1 MYITTEKEY
10 GPGSLLTFDAE
21 APGKATALTVD
32 ITPVQDLHGQSNPY
46 PPGGGVN
53 KLPPMVDGTYEG
65 NGVKAVVS
73 NGVATLSGTT
83 TASGNALIIP
93 LQSSYTFVGG
103 EYLHL
108 GNSAVGSW
116 QPSFENASN
125 PAGGVT
131 AAVSPA
137 NRIVQVASGKAGYE
151 VTRIRFYL
159 GNGVTISGTLAPMI
173 CTNNTA
179 RAYAPYSNVCPI
191 SGWSEANVAVCG
203 KNLYPYSTFPAYT
216 YSWYS
221 HRSFADAI
229 NPVFLKGGVTYVLSG
244 ERDSQYTSWFF
255 MIRMFDI
262 NKQVVTDST
271 KATTEIGAYT
281 TNYNS
286 TGQYFFPTGT
296 GATYLY
302 QTFTP
307 TIDCWIDVVVQSG
320 KGIALNAMIEA
331 GTTAAT
337 AYEPYNGTD
346 VTFDLDGVRY
356 GGKLNVLT
364 GVLTVD
370 YTGGV
375 LDGSEGWQRGSGA
388 TWFYRGVS
396 GTYRTG
402 ASAAYTSHFKSVYNQ
417 VNAAWMIYG
426 QIHVYPDTT
435 IAPSGNTAEGLA
447 EFKAWLAQNN
457 VDFYTKLVTPL
468 TVQLTPQEVV
478 TTLVGTNNVLA
489 NTGNTFLR
497 VAEFLETGDSS
508 AEQFKSYLEAL
519 RGDFTKL
526 AKLEF
531 LNPGGDVAF
540 TLDNNPLNK
549 RSGAFLQSGSLSCN
563 LQNGRRRQAS
573 VTLHNLDHAYEY
585 AVEHIWFGQQI
596 RLSEGL
602 ILPDGTEFYIPQGV
616 FEIESPAEALKPG
629 QRTVTYNLVD
639 KWCNLDG
646 THFGN
651 LEDVYSVTAGTNI
664 LAAVAA
670 LLKLDRFTAE
680 NNGANPID
688 PVTPVFTNYYND
700 KTQTLTDGTV
710 VSLIQA
716 PYDFLSASTG
726 TYADVVLGL
735 AEMIA
740 GDVGYNQTGRLV
752 INPSQDD
759 IADQN
764 KPILWEFTENDKTFL
779 GADYSPKP
787 ADVYNDVIVVGA
799 TGDDN
804 LTPRGRAQNLDPTS
818 DTCVNRIGRKTIR
831 LEMPNYYSDTICQ
844 DYAMWQLKR
853 YSTMSKAVT
862 VTCTQMFHIVEN
874 QLITIQ
880 RQDKPGSPIERHVV
894 QGFTRPI
901 GQTGT
906 MTINCIS
913 TEDYP
918 NATLVSSD
926 LI

>member
-159 GNGVTISGTLAPMI
+159 GNGVTLSGTLAPMI
-173 CTNNTA
+173 CTDNTA

-191 SGWSEANVAVCG
+191 SGWSEARVTRTG
-203 KNLYPYSTFPAYT
+203 KNCVDKAEIIRQFIYSDGYLNSYRYTFPFYLAPNTT
-216 YSWYS
+216 Y
-221 HRSFADAI
+221 R
-229 NPVFLKGGVTYVLSG
+229 LSC
-244 ERDSQYTSWFF
+244 S
-255 MIRMFDI
+255 
-262 NKQVVTDST
+262 
-271 KATTEIGAYT
+271 GAG
-281 TNYNS
+281 NS
-286 TGQYFFPTGT
+286 TANTSYVFCRIYSGT
-296 GATYLY
+296 DISKGA
-302 QTFTP
+302 
-307 TIDCWIDVVVQSG
+307 
-320 KGIALNAMIEA
+320 A
-331 GTTAAT
+331 GTTKNLITNKEVQQGFTFTTGVTGVVRFAAYWSGYSSNNEAVSDISNAIGDLQIEVGSSAT
-337 AYEPYNGTD
+337 AYESYAGDIYTI
-346 VTFDLDGVRY
+346 DLDGTRY
-356 GGKLNVLT
+356 GGTLDVLT

-370 YTGGV
+370 RFYVQLTEATHNWGVATTGGV
-375 LDGSEGWQRGSGA
+375 QSVGYYLYVHYSGEHLSWPTFTNPAALLCDTLPRRTVIPGYGNPYGICLNTNYVAYRLTLDQLGIESTA
-388 TWFYRGVS
+388 T
-396 GTYRTG
+396 
-402 ASAAYTSHFKSVYNQ
+402 SAERK
-417 VNAAWMIYG
+417 AA
-426 QIHVYPDTT
+426 
-435 IAPSGNTAEGLA
+435 AE
-447 EFKAWLAQNN
+447 AWLANN
-457 VDFYTKLVTPL
+457 PTHICYVMAEPQI
-468 TVQLTPQEVV
+468 VQLTPQQV
-478 TTLVGTNNVLA
+478 TTLVGINNVWA

-497 VAEFLETGDSS
+497 VAEFLEVGESS
-508 AEQFKSYLEAL
+508 VEQFKSYLEAL

-549 RSGAFLQSGSLSCN
+549 RSGAFLQSGSISCN

-688 PVTPVFTNYYND
+688 PVAPLFTNYYND

-710 VSLIQA
+710 VSLIEA

-726 TYADVVLGL
+726 NYADVVLGL

-740 GDVGYNQTGRLV
+740 GDVGYNQTGRFV

-787 ADVYNDVIVVGA
+787 ADRKSVV
-799 TGDDN
+799 
-804 LTPRGRAQNLDPTS
+804 
-818 DTCVNRIGRKTIR
+818 
-831 LEMPNYYSDTICQ
+831 
-844 DYAMWQLKR
+844 
-853 YSTMSKAVT
+853 
-862 VTCTQMFHIVEN
+862 
-874 QLITIQ
+874 
-880 RQDKPGSPIERHVV
+880 
-894 QGFTRPI
+894 
-901 GQTGT
+901 
-906 MTINCIS
+906 
-913 TEDYP
+913 
-918 NATLVSSD
+918 
-926 LI
+926 

>member
-32 ITPVQDLHGQSNPY
+32 ITPVQ
-46 PPGGGVN
+46 
-53 KLPPMVDGTYEG
+53 
-65 NGVKAVVS
+65 
-73 NGVATLSGTT
+73 SG
-83 TASGNALIIP
+83 SGD
-93 LQSSYTFVGG
+93 
-103 EYLHL
+103 
-108 GNSAVGSW
+108 
-116 QPSFENASN
+116 PS
-125 PAGGVT
+125 P
-131 AAVSPA
+131 
-137 NRIVQVASGKAGYE
+137 
-151 VTRIRFYL
+151 
-159 GNGVTISGTLAPMI
+159 
-173 CTNNTA
+173 
-179 RAYAPYSNVCPI
+179 SNVRPI
-191 SGWSEANVAVCG
+191 SGWSEATLTRTSDS
-203 KNLYPYSTFPAYT
+203 LYDP
-216 YSWYS
+216 
-221 HRSFADAI
+221 
-229 NPVFLKGGVTYVLSG
+229 N
-244 ERDSQYTSWFF
+244 
-255 MIRMFDI
+255 
-262 NKQVVTDST
+262 
-271 KATTEIGAYT
+271 TTEILNAYIGAT
-281 TNYNS
+281 TNAILAGNVEKTMIVYLPAGTYSVTKETDGGNNPKLAVCSFSDHPVIGSVGTPIIRVNGKSAVFTVSSDTWVAIWYYN
-286 TGQYFFPTGT
+286 
-296 GATYLY
+296 GASADGNWEYCRPHTSLYLY
-302 QTFTP
+302 Y
-307 TIDCWIDVVVQSG
+307 S
-320 KGIALNAMIEA
+320 
-331 GTTAAT
+331 
-337 AYEPYNGTD
+337 
-346 VTFDLDGVRY
+346 VTFDLDGTRY
-356 GGKLNVLT
+356 GGTLDVLT

-370 YTGGV
+370 SYLLELPTMTASNLNIYSSSYIKSDACDAAYV
-375 LDGSEGWQRGSGA
+375 P
-388 TWFYRGVS
+388 
-396 GTYRTG
+396 TG
-402 ASAAYTSHFKSVYNQ
+402 AIAPYPRKGPDQQRYVPLCSVFPFSPNPIWNVTGYAGKFTINQ
-417 VNAAWMIYG
+417 N
-426 QIHVYPDTT
+426 QIHMNFPNSLIGVTDYTT
-435 IAPSGNTAEGLA
+435 ETVATVKTKICDYLNGLKNDGNPVSFWYKIAPQTI
-447 EFKAWLAQNN
+447 
-457 VDFYTKLVTPL
+457 
-468 TVQLTPQEVV
+468 QLTAQQV
-478 TTLVGTNNVLA
+478 TTLVGTNNVWA

-508 AEQFKSYLEAL
+508 TEQFKSYLEAL

-540 TLDNNPLNK
+540 ALDNNPLNK

-688 PVTPVFTNYYND
+688 PVAPLFTNYYND

-710 VSLIQA
+710 VSLIEA
-716 PYDFLSASTG
+716 PYDFMSASTG

-926 LI
+926 QI